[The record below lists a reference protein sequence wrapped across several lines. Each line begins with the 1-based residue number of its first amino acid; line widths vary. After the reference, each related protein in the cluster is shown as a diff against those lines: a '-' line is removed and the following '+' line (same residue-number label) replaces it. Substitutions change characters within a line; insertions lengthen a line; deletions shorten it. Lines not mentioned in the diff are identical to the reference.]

1 MAVVNGIAGILKA
14 ILNGIVAVFDIIV
27 GCLTC
32 NRAGGR
38 RRRRLE
44 PESGLRRRVV
54 AACHLDHRLR
64 QHLAERLPGRAVGR
78 VQRDRALPYVSFPH
92 YTQGLK

>member
-1 MAVVNGIAGILKA
+1 MGAVVSCIKSVFQAIGAALMAVVNGIAGILKA

-38 RRRRLE
+38 RRRMR
-44 PESGLRRRVV
+44 STV
-54 AACHLDHRLR
+54 
-64 QHLAERLPGRAVGR
+64 
-78 VQRDRALPYVSFPH
+78 
-92 YTQGLK
+92 